1 MSQAKAVNPCAA
13 TSKAHFMTPL
23 VTHLLSQS
31 ASDFVNI
38 VWPAVKD
45 LPLIGGGQLQPVEA
59 SSDAEFA
66 KTLDMLAGIDAWQVL
81 SSPAAM
87 RGLASRIQWGQARNS
102 FTVRIALPSGAET
115 EYHKRIRALDQPE
128 LGFLYPHL
136 TVQAYLDQAGGALRS
151 AAVVRT
157 ADLFEKAR
165 LLVRNRPKLR
175 LDERSKLFGFRQNPD
190 GTEFLYMSWSYL
202 RYEGVLAVENVWGD
216 AQVSAARAATG
227 RQRT

>member
-1 MSQAKAVNPCAA
+1 
-13 TSKAHFMTPL
+13 MTPL
-23 VTHLLSQS
+23 VTQLLGQS

-38 VWPAVKD
+38 VWPVVKE

-81 SSPAAM
+81 SS
-87 RGLASRIQWGQARNS
+87 RWRCGLASRVQWGQAHNT

-115 EYHKRIRALDQPE
+115 EYHKRIRALGQRE
-128 LGFLYPHL
+128 QGFLYPHL
-136 TVQAYLDQAGGALRS
+136 TVQAYLDQAGGALLS

-165 LLVRNRPKLR
+165 LLVENRSKLR
-175 LDERSKLFGFRQNPD
+175 LDERSRLFGFRQNPD

-202 RYEGVLAVENVWGD
+202 RYEGVLAAENVWGG
-216 AQVSAARAATG
+216 AEVPTPCAASGCQRA
-227 RQRT
+227 

>member
-1 MSQAKAVNPCAA
+1 
-13 TSKAHFMTPL
+13 MTPL
-23 VTHLLSQS
+23 VTQLLSQS

-38 VWPAVKD
+38 VWPVVKE

-81 SSPAAM
+81 TSPAAM
-87 RGLASRIQWGQARNS
+87 RGLASRVQWGQAHNS

-115 EYHKRIRALDQPE
+115 EYHKRIRALDQPDQ
-128 LGFLYPHL
+128 GFLYPHL
-136 TVQAYLDQAGGALRS
+136 TVQAYLDQQGGALLS

-165 LLVRNRPKLR
+165 LLVQNRSKLR
-175 LDERSKLFGFRQNPD
+175 LDERSKLFGFRQNLD

-202 RYEGVLAVENVWGD
+202 RYEGVLAAENVWVG
-216 AQVSAARAATG
+216 AEVPTPCAASGCQRA
-227 RQRT
+227 

>member
-1 MSQAKAVNPCAA
+1 
-13 TSKAHFMTPL
+13 MTPL

-31 ASDFVNI
+31 AKDFVNI
-38 VWPAVKD
+38 VWPAVKE

-81 SSPAAM
+81 TSPMAM
-87 RGLASRIQWGQARNS
+87 RGLASRVQWGPAYNS

-115 EYHKRIRALDQPE
+115 EYHKRIRALDQTE
-128 LGFLYPHL
+128 QGFLYPHL
-136 TVQAYLDQAGGALRS
+136 TVQAYLDQQGGTLLS

-165 LLVRNRPKLR
+165 LLVENRPKLR
-175 LDERSKLFGFRQNPD
+175 LEERGKLFGFRQNPD

-202 RYEGVLAVENVWGD
+202 RYEGVLSVENVWGG
-216 AQVSAARAATG
+216 AEMPTGCAASA
-227 RQRT
+227 

>member
-1 MSQAKAVNPCAA
+1 
-13 TSKAHFMTPL
+13 MTPL
-23 VTHLLSQS
+23 VTQLLSQS

-38 VWPAVKD
+38 VWPVVKE

-81 SSPAAM
+81 SSPMAM
-87 RGLASRIQWGQARNS
+87 RGLASRVQWGQAHNT

-115 EYHKRIRALDQPE
+115 EYHKRIRSLGQRE
-128 LGFLYPHL
+128 QGFLYPHL
-136 TVQAYLDQAGGALRS
+136 TVQAYLDQAGGALLS

-165 LLVRNRPKLR
+165 LLVENRSKLR
-175 LDERSKLFGFRQNPD
+175 LDERSRLFGFRQNPD

-202 RYEGVLAVENVWGD
+202 RYEGVLAAENVWGG
-216 AQVSAARAATG
+216 AEVPTPCAASGCQRA
-227 RQRT
+227 